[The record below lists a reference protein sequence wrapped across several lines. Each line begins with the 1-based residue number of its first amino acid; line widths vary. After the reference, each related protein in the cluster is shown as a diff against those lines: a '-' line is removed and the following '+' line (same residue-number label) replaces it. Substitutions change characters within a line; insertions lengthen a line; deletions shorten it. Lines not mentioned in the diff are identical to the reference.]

1 MKTRVLSLL
10 IVFSFAVPFAPMLRG
25 QLVSGSITGEV
36 TDPTGAAVVG
46 ADIQATN
53 VDTGVQLSAKT
64 NSAGYF
70 DVSNL
75 IAGTYTLTIGAQGF
89 KTLSRV
95 GVVVDIGAVVRLDS
109 KLEVGNVEQKVAVTG
124 ETPQLQTDKVELGIT
139 INSTQLV
146 DLPSEGRNPT
156 ALATIQA
163 GIVASPN
170 NTGVPSAEGS
180 ANYGFQA
187 NGNRAQL
194 NRQLLDGVDD
204 TEGVGGGPAIVPS
217 TDQLQEYQL
226 VTSNYDIELGQAA
239 GAVQL
244 FTTKSGTN
252 QLHGNVHEF
261 NRVNYLSARNPFT
274 EPNGP
279 GHLVYNQFG
288 GTLGGPVKRDK
299 LFAFG
304 YYEGYRYRSGGG
316 ILTTVPIPA
325 FRAGDFSSLAATDP
339 IFDPATGGAQGVG
352 RTQFPNNQIPAD
364 RISPIS
370 AAMLALLPLPNV
382 PGGGTN
388 NNFTAPQIN
397 PINQDLGGIRIDY
410 VLSDATRIF
419 GRYTR
424 QQGNQSTDVPAFG
437 ELIYPGTYGSGSG
450 SSSLQV
456 GKQNSAVANV
466 THVINPRLI
475 VEGRF
480 GWTYNL
486 WQSNALDANQNTSQ
500 NFGIPNLNN
509 ACSSCGGL
517 AGFQIGGPVG
527 SFNFGNSTHTHQVDN
542 YGKYNF
548 VEIGTW
554 TRGKNTIK
562 FGNDLLLAWRDRRD
576 TSSQGD
582 FGCDNSGVCATN
594 GFAQTIT
601 GSAAVSGSGLSTA
614 TFLLGD
620 ASNFGRV
627 IYARGVPQAHN
638 TDNALYVQDT
648 WHATPKLTL
657 TLGLRWDYI
666 GYPTSPQQGGIANF
680 NFTNTNTIISNFG
693 NSSATADVNQNY
705 GDFGPRVGFAWS
717 ALKNTVI
724 RGGFAESF
732 TNGFDGANFGA
743 ITNDWPNATRQ
754 TISQISDLYQPSLT
768 LAGGPATFV
777 SGFAILAAAGNPGQ
791 YPTPNSESFGVF
803 AHNPTNSVYQW
814 NASVQHQFGYD
825 FSLTASYVG
834 QANRHLFYRF
844 DANAA
849 PPGPGPINLR
859 QPYNVYGFTTNAY
872 NQGNQSNVGYNALEI
887 QGQKR
892 YSHGLTFTTA
902 FTWST
907 SYDFGGHNAF
917 DQFQTNLSRG
927 PLDSNRKLVF
937 VASHVWELPVGE
949 GKQFLNKPGLVNEVV
964 GGWQFS
970 GIWTLE
976 SGYPFT
982 PEIANNATLNSNCC
996 TLIPDKTGNPNAV
1009 AHKGINSWFNP
1020 GAYTVPAL
1028 YTEGLT
1034 PRNSLWGPGLFRAD
1048 FSLQKVFKITERTKF
1063 QLQWEAYNAFNR
1075 ANYSNPNYNI
1085 DQSTAGVISGVAD
1098 IMRQMQLGG
1107 TLTF

>member
-1 MKTRVLSLL
+1 MKNGILLLLGVLA
-10 IVFSFAVPFAPMLRG
+10 IIVPFAPLAQG
-25 QLVSGSITGEV
+25 QLVSGSIIGNV
-36 TDPTGAAVVG
+36 TDPAGAVVPG
-46 ADIQATN
+46 ADVTATN
-53 VDTGVQLSAKT
+53 ASTGVQLSAKS
-64 NSAGYF
+64 NNAGYF
-70 DVSNL
+70 NISNL
-75 IAGTYTLTIGAQGF
+75 IAGTYKVVVSAPGF
-89 KTLSRV
+89 KELSFDT
-95 GVVVDIGAVVRLDS
+95 VVVDIGSNIRLDS
-109 KLEVGNVEQKVAVTG
+109 KLQVGNVQQQVSVTG
-124 ETPQLQTDKVELGIT
+124 EAPQLQTNKVELGIT

-146 DLPSEGRNPT
+146 DLPSEGRNPE
-156 ALATIQA
+156 ALATVQS
-163 GIVASPN
+163 GILMSPN

-180 ANYGFQA
+180 ANYTFQA
-187 NGNRAQL
+187 NGNRSEL

-204 TEGVGGGPAIVPS
+204 TEGVGGGAAIVPS
-217 TDQLQEYQL
+217 TDEIQEYQL

-239 GAVQL
+239 GAMQI

-252 QLHGNVHEF
+252 QVHGNVHEF

-288 GTLGGPVKRDK
+288 GILGGPIIRDK

-316 ILTTVPIPA
+316 ILTTVPIAA

-339 IFDPATGGAQGVG
+339 IYDPTTGGPQGVG
-352 RTQFPNNQIPAD
+352 RTQFANNQIPAA

-370 AAMLALLPLPNV
+370 AALLANLPLPNV
-382 PGGGTN
+382 PGAGAN

-397 PINQDLGGIRIDY
+397 PINQDLGTVRIDY
-410 VLSDATRIF
+410 VLTDATRIF

-437 ELIYPGTYGSGSG
+437 QLIYPGTYGSGSG
-450 SSSLQV
+450 ASTLDV
-456 GKQNSAVANV
+456 GNQNSAVANV
-466 THVINPRLI
+466 THVLNSNFII
-475 VEGRF
+475 EGRF
-480 GWTYNL
+480 GWTYNN

-509 ACSSCGGL
+509 ACSVCGGI

-554 TRGKNTIK
+554 THGAHTIK
-562 FGNDLLLAWRDRRD
+562 FGSDLLLAWRDRRD

-582 FGCDNSGVCATN
+582 FGCDNTGVCATN

-601 GSAAVSGSGLSTA
+601 GVAGNSNSGLSTA

-620 ASNFGRV
+620 VSNFGRV

-638 TDNALYVQDT
+638 TDNSLYVQDT
-648 WHATPKLTL
+648 WHATPRLTW

-666 GYPTSPQQGGIANF
+666 GYPTSPQPGGIANF

-693 NSSATADVNQNY
+693 NSSSTADVNQNY
-705 GDFGPRVGFAWS
+705 ADFGPRVGFAWM
-717 ALKNTVI
+717 AFKNTVV
-724 RGGFAESF
+724 RAGWGRSF

-754 TISQISDLYQPSLT
+754 TISQISDLYQPAIT
-768 LAGGPATFV
+768 LASGPPTFV
-777 SGFAILAAAGNPGQ
+777 SGFQILAAAGNPAQ
-791 YPTPNSESFGVF
+791 FPTPNSESFGVF
-803 AHNPTNSVYQW
+803 KHNPTNSVDQW
-814 NASVQHQFGYD
+814 NGSIQHQFGYNLD
-825 FSLTASYVG
+825 VTASYVG
-834 QANRHLFYRF
+834 MVNRHVFYRY

-872 NQGNQSNVGYNALEI
+872 NQGNQSNLSYNAL
-887 QGQKR
+887 QVQAQKR
-892 YSHGLTFTTA
+892 YSHGLIFTTA

-907 SYDFGGHNAF
+907 SYDFGSHNAF
-917 DQFQTNLSRG
+917 DPFLTYLDKA
-927 PLDSNRKLVF
+927 PEDSNRALVF
-937 VASHVWELPVGE
+937 VASHVWELPVGQ
-949 GKQFLNKPGLVNEVV
+949 GKEFLNQGGIVNELV

-976 SGYPFT
+976 SGLPFS
-982 PEIANNATLNSNCC
+982 PEVANAASLNSNCC
-996 TLIPDKTGNPNAV
+996 TLRPDKIGNPNAV

-1020 GAYTVPAL
+1020 AAYTIPAL
-1028 YTEGLT
+1028 YQMGNAG
-1034 PRNSLWGPGLFRAD
+1034 RNSLWGPGLFRAD
-1048 FSLQKVFKITERTKF
+1048 LSLLKSFKITERARFK
-1063 QLQWEAYNAFNR
+1063 LQWEAYNVFNR
-1075 ANYSNPNYNI
+1075 ANYSNPNGNI
-1085 DQSTAGVISGVAD
+1085 DQSTAGVINSMAD
-1098 IMRQMQLGG
+1098 IMRQMQFGG

>member
-1 MKTRVLSLL
+1 MKNRVLLLLSVLAL
-10 IVFSFAVPFAPMLRG
+10 IVSFTSSLRG
-25 QLVSGSITGEV
+25 QSVSGSIAGDV
-36 TDPTGAAVVG
+36 TDPSGAAVSG
-46 ADIQATN
+46 ASVKAT
-53 VDTGVQLSAKT
+53 DTATGVELSAKT
-64 NSAGYF
+64 NGAGYF
-70 DVSNL
+70 NISNL
-75 IAGTYTLTIGAQGF
+75 IAGSYTVAVSAPGF
-89 KTLSRV
+89 KELSRTD
-95 GVVVDIGAVVRLDS
+95 VVVDIGAVVRLDT
-109 KLEVGNVEQKVAVTG
+109 KLEVGNVQQVISVTS
-124 ETPQLQTDKVELGIT
+124 EAPQLQTDKVELGIT

-163 GIVASPN
+163 GIVMSPG
-170 NTGVPSAEGS
+170 NTGVPSSES
-180 ANYGFQA
+180 SSSYGFQA

-288 GTLGGPVKRDK
+288 GTLGGPIKRDK

-316 ILTTVPIPA
+316 ILTTVPIAA
-325 FRAGDFSSLAATDP
+325 FRTGDFSSLAATNP

-352 RTQFPNNQIPAD
+352 RTQFPNNQIPAA
-364 RISPIS
+364 RISPIVT
-370 AAMLALLPLPNV
+370 AMLAEMPLPNV
-382 PGGGTN
+382 PGAGAN
-388 NNFTAPQIN
+388 NNFTAPEIN

-410 VLSDATRIF
+410 SLSDATRIF

-424 QQGNQSTDVPAFG
+424 QQGFQSTEVPAFG
-437 ELIYPGTYGSGSG
+437 PLEYPETNVSPGN
-450 SSSLQV
+450 
-456 GKQNSAVANV
+456 QNSAVANV
-466 THVINPRLI
+466 THVINPRLV

-480 GWTYNL
+480 GWTYNI
-486 WQSNALDANQNTSQ
+486 WSQNALDASKTTSQ
-500 NFGIPNLNN
+500 DFGIPNLNN
-509 ACSSCGGL
+509 ACTQCGGI
-517 AGFQIGGPVG
+517 AGFIIGGPVG
-527 SFNFGNSTHTHQVDN
+527 GFSFGNGAHSHQVDN

-554 TRGKNTIK
+554 THGKHTIK

-582 FGCDNSGVCATN
+582 FGCDNGGVCGGN
-594 GFAQTIT
+594 GFSQTIT
-601 GSAAVSGSGLSTA
+601 GSAAEPGSGISMA

-620 ASNFGRV
+620 VSDFGRV

-638 TDNALYVQDT
+638 TDNALYAQDT
-648 WHATPKLTL
+648 YRVTPKLTL
-657 TLGLRWDYI
+657 TLGLRWDFI
-666 GYPTSPQQGGIANF
+666 GYPTSPQKGGIANF
-680 NFTNTNTIISNFG
+680 NFTNTDTIISNFG
-693 NSSATADVNQNY
+693 NSSATANVNQNY

-717 ALKNTVI
+717 AFKNTVI

-754 TISQISDLYQPSLT
+754 TLSQISDLYQPAPGGNNGAPLT
-768 LAGGPATFV
+768 LATGPAQFV
-777 SGFAILAAAGNPGQ
+777 SGFQILAAAGNPGQ
-791 YPTPNSESFGVF
+791 FPTPNSESFGVF

-814 NASVQHQFGYD
+814 NASVQHQFAYD

-834 QANRHLFYRF
+834 QANRHIFYRY

-849 PPGPGPINLR
+849 PPGPGAINLR
-859 QPYNVYGFTTNAY
+859 QPYNSYGFTTNAY
-872 NQGNQSNVGYNALEI
+872 NQGNQSNIGYNALEI

-892 YSHGLTFTTA
+892 YSRGLTFTTA
-902 FTWST
+902 LTWST

-982 PEIANNATLNSNCC
+982 PTVANASTLNSNCC
-996 TLIPDKTGNPNAV
+996 TLIPDKTGNPAP
-1009 AHKGINSWFNP
+1009 AQKGINSWFNP
-1020 GAYTVPAL
+1020 AAYSVPAL

-1075 ANYSNPNYNI
+1075 ANFANPNSNI

>member
-1 MKTRVLSLL
+1 MKNRVLLL
-10 IVFSFAVPFAPMLRG
+10 LSVLALIVPFAPSLRA
-25 QLVSGSITGEV
+25 QLVSGSIIGDV
-36 TDPTGAAVVG
+36 TDPSGAVVAG
-46 ADIQATN
+46 AEVSATN
-53 VDTGVQLSAKT
+53 TATGVQLSAKT
-64 NSAGYF
+64 NNAGYF
-70 DVSNL
+70 NLSNL
-75 IAGTYTLTIGAQGF
+75 IAGTYTVSLTAPGF
-89 KTLSRV
+89 KTLARENI
-95 GVVVDIGAVVRLDS
+95 VVDIGSVIRLDS
-109 KLEVGNVEQKVAVTG
+109 KLEVGNVEQKVAVTS
-124 ETPQLQTDKVELGIT
+124 EAPALETDKVEVGIT

-146 DLPSEGRNPT
+146 DLPSEGNNPT
-156 ALATIQA
+156 ALAVIQA

-217 TDQLQEYQL
+217 TYQLQEYQL
-226 VTSNYDIELGQAA
+226 ITSNYDIELGQAA

-252 QLHGNVHEF
+252 ELHGNLHEF

-279 GHLVYNQFG
+279 GHLVYNEFG
-288 GTLGGPVKRDK
+288 ATLGGPIIRDK

-316 ILTTVPIPA
+316 VLTTVPIPA
-325 FRAGDFSSLAATDP
+325 FRAGDFSSVAATYP
-339 IFDPATGGAQGVG
+339 IYDPATGGPQGVG
-352 RTQFPNNQIPAD
+352 RTQFPNNQIPAS

-370 AAMLALLPLPNV
+370 AAMLADLPLPNV
-382 PGGGTN
+382 PGAGAN

-410 VLSDATRIF
+410 VLTDATRIF

-424 QQGNQSTDVPAFG
+424 QQGNQSTNVPAFG
-437 ELIYPGTYGSGSG
+437 QMQYPESNVQNGN
-450 SSSLQV
+450 
-456 GKQNSAVANV
+456 QNSAVANV
-466 THVINPRLI
+466 THVINPRLV

-480 GWTYNL
+480 GWSYNI
-486 WQSNALDANQNTSQ
+486 WSQNALDANKSTSA
-500 NFGIPNLNN
+500 NFGIPNLND
-509 ACSSCGGL
+509 ACSACGGI
-517 AGFQIGGPVG
+517 AGFQIGGPIG
-527 SFNFGNSTHTHQVDN
+527 SFNFGNGAHSHQVDN

-554 TRGKNTIK
+554 TKGRHTIK

-582 FGCDNSGVCATN
+582 FGCDNTGVCAAN

-601 GSAAVSGSGLSTA
+601 GSAADPSSGISTA

-620 ASNFGRV
+620 VSNFGRV

-648 WHATPKLTL
+648 WHATDKLTV

-666 GYPTSPQQGGIANF
+666 SYPTSPQQGGIANF

-693 NSSATADVNQNY
+693 NSSSTANVNQNY
-705 GDFGPRVGFAWS
+705 GDFGPRVGFAYS
-717 ALKNTVI
+717 AFKNTVI
-724 RGGFAESF
+724 RAGWGRSF
-732 TNGFDGANFGA
+732 TNGFYGANFGA

-754 TISQISDLYQPSLT
+754 DISQVADLYQPSLT
-768 LAGGPATFV
+768 LAGGPPTFV
-777 SGFAILAAAGNPGQ
+777 SGFEILAAAGNPGQ
-791 YPTPNSESFGVF
+791 YPTPNSAGFGVF
-803 AHNPTNSVYQW
+803 AHNPTNSVDQW
-814 NASVQHQFGYD
+814 NAAVQHQFGYD
-825 FSLTASYVG
+825 ITFTASYVG
-834 QANRHLFYRF
+834 QANRHVFYRY

-859 QPYNVYGFTTNAY
+859 QPYNQYGFTTNAY
-872 NQGNQSNVGYNALEI
+872 NQNNQSNIGYNAL
-887 QGQKR
+887 QLQAQKR

-907 SYDFGGHNAF
+907 SYDFGGHNAM
-917 DQFQTNLSRG
+917 DQFLTYRDRG
-927 PLDSNRKLVF
+927 PLDSNRALVF

-949 GKQFLNKPGLVNEVV
+949 GKQFLDKPGLVNEVV

-976 SGYPFT
+976 SGFPFSPT
-982 PEIANNATLNSNCC
+982 VANDATLNSNCC
-996 TLIPDKTGNPNAV
+996 TLRPDKVGNPNAV
-1009 AHKGINSWFNP
+1009 SHKGVNSWFNP
-1020 GAYTVPAL
+1020 AAYAIPGL
-1028 YTEGLT
+1028 YVFGNSG
-1034 PRNSLWGPGLFRAD
+1034 RNSLWGPGLFRAD
-1048 FSLQKVFKITERTKF
+1048 LSLQKTFKITERTRF
-1063 QLQWEAYNAFNR
+1063 QLQWEAYNVFNR
-1075 ANYSNPNYNI
+1075 ANYANPNGNI
-1085 DQSTAGVISGVAD
+1085 DQSTAGVINNVAD
-1098 IMRQMQLGG
+1098 IMRQMQFGG

>member
-1 MKTRVLSLL
+1 MKNRFLFLLSLL
-10 IVFSFAVPFAPMLRG
+10 VLIAPFTPSIRG
-25 QLVSGSITGEV
+25 QLVSGSITGNV
-36 TDPTGAAVVG
+36 TDQSGAAVAG
-46 ADIQATN
+46 ADVRATDN
-53 VDTGVQLSAKT
+53 ATGVQLSTKS
-64 NSAGYF
+64 NSSGYF
-70 DVSNL
+70 NLSNL
-75 IAGTYTLTIGAQGF
+75 IAGTYTVVISTPGF
-89 KTLSRV
+89 KELSRA
-95 GVVVDIGAVVRLDS
+95 GIVVDIGAVVRLDS
-109 KLEVGNVEQKVAVTG
+109 RLEVGSVQQQVSVTG
-124 ETPQLQTDKVELGIT
+124 AAPQLQTDKVELGIT

-156 ALATIQA
+156 ALAAVQA
-163 GIVASPN
+163 GVLMSPGH
-170 NTGVPSAEGS
+170 TGVPSASGS
-180 ANYGFQA
+180 ANYGFTS

-204 TEGVGGGPAIVPS
+204 TEGVGGGASIIPS
-217 TDQLQEYQL
+217 TDELQEYQL

-239 GAVQL
+239 GAVQI

-252 QLHGNVHEF
+252 QLHGNLHEF

-274 EPNGP
+274 EPHGP

-288 GTLGGPVKRDK
+288 GTLGGPIIHDK

-316 ILTTVPIPA
+316 ILTTLPIAA

-339 IFDPATGGAQGVG
+339 IYDPTTGGPQGVG
-352 RTQFPNNQIPAD
+352 RTQFPNNKIPTS

-370 AAMLALLPLPNV
+370 AALLAALPLPNV
-382 PGGGTN
+382 PGAGPN

-397 PINQDLGGIRIDY
+397 PINQDLGAIRIDY
-410 VLSDATRIF
+410 VLTDATRMF

-424 QQGNQSTDVPAFG
+424 QQGNQSSTVPAFG
-437 ELIYPGTYGSGSG
+437 ELIYPESA
-450 SSSLQV
+450 LQV
-456 GKQNSAVANV
+456 GNQNSAVANV
-466 THVINPRLI
+466 THVLNTNFI

-480 GWTYNL
+480 GWTYNN
-486 WQSNALDANQNTSQ
+486 WQQNAPDASKTTSQ
-500 NFGIPNLNN
+500 DFGIPNLNN
-509 ACSSCGGL
+509 ACPACGGI

-527 SFNFGNSTHTHQVDN
+527 AFNFGNGAHSHQVDN

-554 TRGKNTIK
+554 TRSSHTIK
-562 FGNDLLLAWRDRRD
+562 FGSDLLLAWRDRRD

-582 FGCDNSGVCATN
+582 FGCDNTGVCAGN

-601 GSAAVSGSGLSTA
+601 GIAGNANSGLSTA

-620 ASNFGRV
+620 VSNFGRV

-638 TDNALYVQDT
+638 TNNALYVQDT
-648 WHATPKLTL
+648 WHASPTL
-657 TLGLRWDYI
+657 TWTLALRWDYI
-666 GYPTSPQQGGIANF
+666 GYPTSPQKGGIANF
-680 NFTNTNTIISNFG
+680 NYTNSDTIISNFG
-693 NSSATADVNQNY
+693 NSSSTANVNQNY
-705 GDFGPRVGFAWS
+705 GDFGPRIGFAWS
-717 ALKNTVI
+717 AFKNTVV
-724 RGGFAESF
+724 RGGWGRSF

-754 TISQISDLYQPSLT
+754 DISQVADLYQPSLT
-768 LAGGPATFV
+768 LATGPPTFV
-777 SGFAILAAAGNPGQ
+777 SGFQILQAAGNPGQ
-791 YPTPNSESFGVF
+791 YPTPNSAGFGVF
-803 AHNPTNSVYQW
+803 AHNPTNSVDQW
-814 NASVQHQFGYD
+814 NASMQHQFGD
-825 FSLTASYVG
+825 DISLTASYVG
-834 QANRHLFYRF
+834 MANRHVFYRY

-872 NQGNQSNVGYNALEI
+872 NQGNQSNIGYNALEV
-887 QGQKR
+887 QAQKR
-892 YSHGLTFTTA
+892 YSHGLIFTTA

-907 SYDFGGHNAF
+907 SYDFGSHNAM
-917 DQFQTNLSRG
+917 DQFLTYLDRA
-927 PLDSNRKLVF
+927 PEDSNRKLVF
-937 VASHVWELPVGE
+937 VASHVWELPVGQ
-949 GKQFLNKPGLVNEVV
+949 GKQFLNKGGLVNEVA

-976 SGYPFT
+976 SGLPFSPT
-982 PEIANNATLNSNCC
+982 VANAATFNSNCC
-996 TLIPDKTGNPNAV
+996 TLRPNLTGNPGV

-1020 GAYTVPAL
+1020 AAYTIPGL
-1028 YTEGLT
+1028 YQMGDAG
-1034 PRNSLWGPGLFRAD
+1034 RNSLWGPGLFRAD
-1048 FSLQKVFKITERTKF
+1048 LSLQKVFKITERTRF

-1075 ANYSNPNYNI
+1075 ANFSNPNGNI
-1085 DQSTAGVISGVAD
+1085 DQSTAGVINGVAD

>member
-1 MKTRVLSLL
+1 MKTRVLFLLVMLSL
-10 IVFSFAVPFAPMLRG
+10 VFSTPLLQG
-25 QLVSGSITGEV
+25 QLVSGSITGDV
-36 TDPTGAAVVG
+36 TDPAGAAIVG
-46 ADIQATN
+46 AQVQATN
-53 VDTGVQLSAKT
+53 TETGVQLSAKA
-64 NSAGYF
+64 NNAGYF
-70 DVSNL
+70 SISNL
-75 IAGTYTLTIGAQGF
+75 IAGTYTVVISAPGF
-89 KTLSRV
+89 KVLSQA
-95 GVVVDIGAVVRLDS
+95 GVVVDIGSVIRLDS
-109 KLEVGNVEQKVAVTG
+109 KLEVGNVQEKVSVSG
-124 ETPQLQTDKVELGIT
+124 EAPLLQTDKVELGIT
-139 INSTQLV
+139 IDSTQLV

-163 GIVASPN
+163 GIVMSPG
-170 NTGVPSAEGS
+170 NTGVPSAES
-180 ANYGFQA
+180 SSDYTFQA
-187 NGNRAQL
+187 NGNRSLL

-226 VTSNYDIELGQAA
+226 ITSNYDIELGQAA
-239 GAVQL
+239 GAMQL

-252 QLHGNVHEF
+252 QVHGTLNEF

-288 GTLGGPVKRDK
+288 GTVGGPILHDR

-325 FRAGDFSSLAATDP
+325 FRVGDFSSLAATNP
-339 IFDPATGGAQGVG
+339 IFDPTTGGPQGVG
-352 RTQFPNNQIPAD
+352 RTQFPNNVIPAN
-364 RISPIS
+364 RISPIVT
-370 AAMLALLPLPNV
+370 AMLAEMPLPNV

-397 PINQDLGGIRIDY
+397 PINQDVGGIRIDY

-424 QQGNQSTDVPAFG
+424 QQGNESTNVPAFG
-437 ELIYPGTYGSGSG
+437 ELIYPESA
-450 SSSLQV
+450 LQV

-466 THVINPRLI
+466 THVITPRLI

-480 GWTYNL
+480 GWSYNL
-486 WQSNALDANQNTSQ
+486 WQQNAPDADKDTSA

-509 ACSSCGGL
+509 ACTQCGGI

-527 SFNFGNSTHTHQVDN
+527 AFNFGNGAHSHQVDN

-554 TRGKNTIK
+554 TRGKHTIK
-562 FGNDLLLAWRDRRD
+562 FGNDLLFAWRDRRD

-601 GSAAVSGSGLSTA
+601 GSAAVAGSGLSMA

-648 WHATPKLTL
+648 WHATPKLTF

-666 GYPTSPQQGGIANF
+666 GYPTSPQPGGIANF
-680 NFTNTNTIISNFG
+680 NYSNTDTIISNFG
-693 NSSATADVNQNY
+693 NSSSTADVNQNY
-705 GDFGPRVGFAWS
+705 ADYGPRVGFAWNTF
-717 ALKNTVI
+717 KNTVI
-724 RGGFAESF
+724 RGGWGRSF
-732 TNGFDGANFGA
+732 TNGFYGANFGA

-754 TISQISDLYQPSLT
+754 TLSQISDLYQPSLT
-768 LAGGPATFV
+768 LAGGPPTFV

-791 YPTPNSESFGVF
+791 YPTPNSESFG
-803 AHNPTNSVYQW
+803 ALPHNPTNSVDQW
-814 NASVQHQFGYD
+814 NVSAQHQFGYD
-825 FSLTASYVG
+825 ITLTASYVG

-859 QPYNVYGFTTNAY
+859 QPYNSYGFTTNAY
-872 NQGNQSNVGYNALEI
+872 NQDNQSSSGYNALEL

-892 YSHGLTFTTA
+892 YSHGLVFTAA
-902 FTWST
+902 FTWSN
-907 SYDFGGHNAF
+907 SYDFGVHNAF
-917 DQFQTNLSRG
+917 DQFQTNLMRG
-927 PLDSNRKLVF
+927 PEDSNRTLVF

-949 GKQFLNKPGLVNEVV
+949 GKQFLNQPGLVNEIV
-964 GGWQFS
+964 GGWKLS
-970 GIWTLE
+970 GIWSLE
-976 SGYPFT
+976 SGFPFT
-982 PEIANNATLNSNCC
+982 PQIANDATLNSNCC
-996 TLIPDKTGNPNAV
+996 TLTPNKTGNPAP

-1020 GAYTVPAL
+1020 GAYTVPPP
-1028 YTEGLT
+1028 YTEGNVG
-1034 PRNSLWGPGLFRAD
+1034 RNSLTGPGLFRAD
-1048 FSLQKVFKITERTKF
+1048 LALQKVFKITERVNF
-1063 QLQWEAYNAFNR
+1063 QLQWEAYNVFNR
-1075 ANYSNPNYNI
+1075 ANFGAPNPNI
-1085 DQSTAGVISGVAD
+1085 DQSTAGVITSVAD
-1098 IMRQMQLGG
+1098 IMRQMQFGG
-1107 TLTF
+1107 TLHF

>member
-1 MKTRVLSLL
+1 MKTRISSLL
-10 IVFSFAVPFAPMLRG
+10 IMLSLVVPFTPVLRA
-25 QLVSGSITGEV
+25 QLVSGSVIGDV
-36 TDPTGAAVVG
+36 TDPSGAAVVG
-46 ADIQATN
+46 AEIQAT
-53 VDTGVQLSAKT
+53 DTATGVQISAKT
-64 NSAGYF
+64 NSSGYF
-70 DVSNL
+70 NLSNL
-75 IAGTYTLTIGAQGF
+75 IAGTYTISISSPGF
-89 KTLSRV
+89 KTISRE

-124 ETPQLQTDKVELGIT
+124 EAPQLQTDKVELGIT

-156 ALATIQA
+156 ALATVQA
-163 GIVASPN
+163 GIVMSPN
-170 NTGVPSAEGS
+170 NTGVPSASGS

-226 VTSNYDIELGQAA
+226 VTSNYDIELGQAS

-288 GTLGGPVKRDK
+288 GTLGGPIKRDR

-316 ILTTVPIPA
+316 ILTTVPIAA
-325 FRAGDFSSLAATDP
+325 FRTGDFSSLAATDP
-339 IFDPATGGAQGVG
+339 IFDPTTGGAQGVG
-352 RTQFPNNQIPAD
+352 RTQFANNQIPQSQ
-364 RISPIS
+364 ISPIS
-370 AAMLALLPLPNV
+370 AALLAALPLPNV
-382 PGGGTN
+382 PGAGTN
-388 NNFTAPQIN
+388 NNFTAPRIN

-424 QQGNQSTDVPAFG
+424 QQGNQSSEVPAFG
-437 ELIYPGTYGSGSG
+437 
-450 SSSLQV
+450 SLQYPESNV
-456 GKQNSAVANV
+456 QNGKQNSAVANV
-466 THVINPRLI
+466 THVINPRLV

-486 WQSNALDANQNTSQ
+486 WSQNALDADKTTSQ
-500 NFGIPNLNN
+500 DFGIPNLNN
-509 ACSSCGGL
+509 ACTQCGGI

-527 SFNFGNSTHTHQVDN
+527 AFNFGNGAHSHQVDN

-554 TRGKNTIK
+554 TKGAHTIK

-601 GSAAVSGSGLSTA
+601 GSAEVPGSGLSTA

-620 ASNFGRV
+620 VSDFGRV

-638 TDNALYVQDT
+638 TDNALYIQDT
-648 WHATPKLTL
+648 YHASPKLTF

-666 GYPTSPQQGGIANF
+666 GYPTSPQPGGIANF
-680 NFTNTNTIISNFG
+680 NYTNTNTIISSFG
-693 NSSATADVNQNY
+693 NSSATANVNQNY
-705 GDFGPRVGFAWS
+705 ADFGPRVGFAWS
-717 ALKNTVI
+717 AFKNTVI
-724 RGGFAESF
+724 RAGFAESF

-754 TISQISDLYQPSLT
+754 TLSQVSDLYQPTIT
-768 LAGGPATFV
+768 LAGGPSQFI
-777 SGFAILAAAGNPGQ
+777 SGFQILAAAGNPGQ

-814 NASVQHQFGYD
+814 NGSVQHQFGYD

-834 QANRHLFYRF
+834 MANRHVFYRF

-859 QPYNVYGFTTNAY
+859 QPYNSYGFTTNAY
-872 NQGNQSNVGYNALEI
+872 NQGNQSNIGYNALEI

-902 FTWST
+902 LTWST
-907 SYDFGGHNAF
+907 SYDFGGHNAM
-917 DQFQTNLSRG
+917 DQFLTYRDRG
-927 PLDSNRKLVF
+927 PLDSNRALVF

-949 GKQFLNKPGLVNEVV
+949 GKQFLDKPGLLNEVV

-976 SGYPFT
+976 SGYPFSPT
-982 PEIANNATLNSNCC
+982 VANDATLNSNCC
-996 TLIPDKTGNPNAV
+996 TLRPDKVGNPNEV

-1020 GAYTVPAL
+1020 GAYAVPAL
-1028 YTEGLT
+1028 YQFGNSD
-1034 PRNSLWGPGLFRAD
+1034 RNSLWGPGLFRAD
-1048 FSLQKVFKITERTKF
+1048 FSLQKIFKITERTRF

-1075 ANYSNPNYNI
+1075 ANYSNPNGNV

-1098 IMRQMQLGG
+1098 IMRQMQFGG